1 MLPEVEKL
9 VRVQHHD
16 QKLKALEKELA
27 GIPLEEEDI
36 RDKLVADQKALDEAT
51 AALQR
56 VEVAIKNLE
65 LDVETR
71 RDSIL
76 KLKTQQF
83 ETKKNEEFQAMGKEI
98 ERYSE
103 EISDLE
109 DKEIELMEQAE
120 EQKNALHS
128 ARAKF
133 KENEQSVKEEI
144 EDLGELKNNLEG
156 DVETEKAARAEQA
169 AKVDPDLLDVYDRL
183 FNAKAG
189 IAVVGLVDEVCQGCH
204 MKVTKSTVVDVRA
217 EKQVTFCENCG
228 RILYWWT
235 DASVGKNMGEY

>member
-1 MLPEVEKL
+1 MLPEVEIL

-36 RDKLVADQKALDEAT
+36 RDKLVADQKALDEAKT
-51 AALQR
+51 ALQH

-98 ERYSE
+98 ERYGE

-109 DKEIELMEQAE
+109 DKEIELMERAD
-120 EQKNALHS
+120 EQKTALDA

-133 KENEQSVKEEI
+133 DENEQSVKEEI
-144 EDLGELKNNLEG
+144 EDLGELKIKLEG

-169 AKVDPDLLDVYDRL
+169 ALRVTTADHHRDLAQVDGEARL
-183 FNAKAG
+183 
-189 IAVVGLVDEVCQGCH
+189 
-204 MKVTKSTVVDVRA
+204 
-217 EKQVTFCENCG
+217 
-228 RILYWWT
+228 
-235 DASVGKNMGEY
+235 